1 MALRFLTEPEPARGQ
16 AVSVAPGIR
25 RIVAANPG
33 PMTYHGTNTYLVEE
47 DDGVTVIDPGPDDPN
62 HLAALLAAAGGRI
75 ARIVFTH
82 RHGDHVGA
90 VMGLKA
96 ATGAPVMGKAHRDS
110 RHPEPDAV
118 VAEGDRIGRLAVVH
132 TPGHASDH
140 LCFARNDGIL
150 FSGDHVMS
158 WNSSIVS
165 PPDGDMAA
173 FFASLE
179 RLLSRDDKLF
189 LPGHGPPL
197 SDPRRLVRSLLGHR
211 RMREAAIL
219 RAIGERPLT
228 TAEIVER
235 LYGNVETVLK
245 PAAERNVAAHLEK
258 LQTERRAAAEG
269 ESGRWSAV

>member
-1 MALRFLTEPEPARGQ
+1 MALRFLTEPEPIRGQ

-47 DDGVTVIDPGPDDPN
+47 DDGVTVIDPGPDDSE
-62 HLAALLAAAGGRI
+62 HVAAIVAAAGGRV

-82 RHGDHVGA
+82 RHRDHVDA
-90 VMGLKA
+90 VPALKA
-96 ATGAPVMGKAHRDS
+96 MTGAPVMGQAHRDS
-110 RHPEPDAV
+110 RSPHADIV
-118 VAEGDRIGRLAVVH
+118 VNEGDCVGILTALH

-140 LCFARNDGIL
+140 LCFTRDDGVL

-158 WNSSIVS
+158 WNSSVVS

-173 FFASLE
+173 FFTSLE

-197 SDPRRLVRSLLGHR
+197 PDPRRLVRGLLGHR
-211 RMREAAIL
+211 RMREASIV
-219 RAIGERPLT
+219 RAVGEHPLT
-228 TAEIVER
+228 TVEIVAR
-235 LYGNVETVLK
+235 LYASVGPRLK
-245 PAAERNVAAHLEK
+245 PAAERSVIAHLEK
-258 LQTERRAAAEG
+258 LQAEG
-269 ESGRWSAV
+269 RVIESEGGHWSAA